1 MMIDVQ
7 QRPHLQGERVSLES
21 LDASLVD
28 GLVAAFNPDTW
39 PAIWRWYSVQIPDA
53 AALRRFLEGLLREQS
68 EGKTVAFA
76 VRDRASGALIGS
88 TRFMNIDAPNRR
100 VEIGST
106 WYAPQWQR
114 TWANTEAKRLM
125 LAHAFDAWGCLCVQ
139 LQTDALNERSRRAIE
154 RLGARLDGVL
164 RSHRV
169 CDDGRVRDSAVYS
182 IVRDEWPGLR
192 ARLFAR

>member
-1 MMIDVQ
+1 MINVHD
-7 QRPHLQGERVSLES
+7 RPHLQGERVSLEA
-21 LDASLVD
+21 LDATLVD
-28 GLVAAFNPDTW
+28 ELVSAFDPSTW
-39 PAIWRWYSVQIPDA
+39 PAIWRWYTVQIADA
-53 AALRRFLEGLLREQS
+53 SALRRFLDGILREQS

-76 VRDRASGALIGS
+76 IRDRASGRLIGS
-88 TRFMNIDAPNRR
+88 SRFMNIDVPNRR

-106 WYAPQWQR
+106 WYAPEWQR

-125 LAHAFDAWGCLCVQ
+125 LAHAFEAWGCLCVQ

-169 CDDGRVRDSAVYS
+169 CDDGRIRDSAVYS
-182 IVRDEWPGLR
+182 VLRDEWPAAR
-192 ARLFAR
+192 ARLSAR

>member
-1 MMIDVQ
+1 MINVHD
-7 QRPHLQGERVSLES
+7 RPHLQRERVSLEA

-28 GLVAAFNPDTW
+28 ELVAAFDPATW
-39 PAIWRWYSVQIPDA
+39 PSIWRWYSVQIPDA
-53 AALRRFLEGLLREQS
+53 AALRRFLDGILREQS

-76 VRDRASGALIGS
+76 IRDRASGALIGS
-88 TRFMNIDAPNRR
+88 SRFMNIDAPNRR

-106 WYAPQWQR
+106 WYAPEWQR
-114 TWANTEAKRLM
+114 TYANTEAKRLM
-125 LAHAFDAWGCLCVQ
+125 LAHAFEAWGCLCVQ

-182 IVRDEWPGLR
+182 VLRDEWPAVR
-192 ARLFAR
+192 ERLQPR

>member
-1 MMIDVQ
+1 MIDPT
-7 QRPHLQGERVSLES
+7 QRLHLLGERIALEA
-21 LDASLVD
+21 LDAAHVEQ
-28 GLVAAFNPDTW
+28 LVAAFDPATW
-39 PAIWRWYSVQIPDA
+39 PGIWRWYTTQITDA
-53 AALRRFLEGLLREQS
+53 PALRRFLEGILREQA

-76 VRDRASGALIGS
+76 VRDIASGALIGS
-88 TRFMNIDAPNRR
+88 TRYLHIEVAHRR

-106 WYAPQWQR
+106 WYAPAWQR
-114 TWANTEAKRLM
+114 TYANTEAKRLL
-125 LAHAFDAWGCLCVQ
+125 LANAFGRWGCLCVQ

-182 IVRDEWPGLR
+182 ILRAEWPDVR
-192 ARLFAR
+192 ARLLAR

>member
-1 MMIDVQ
+1 
-7 QRPHLQGERVSLES
+7 
-21 LDASLVD
+21 
-28 GLVAAFNPDTW
+28 
-39 PAIWRWYSVQIPDA
+39 
-53 AALRRFLEGLLREQS
+53 
-68 EGKTVAFA
+68 
-76 VRDRASGALIGS
+76 
-88 TRFMNIDAPNRR
+88 
-100 VEIGST
+100 
-106 WYAPQWQR
+106 
-114 TWANTEAKRLM
+114 M

-182 IVRDEWPGLR
+182 IVRDEWPELR

>member
-1 MMIDVQ
+1 MIDPTE
-7 QRPHLQGERVSLES
+7 RPHLQGERIALEA
-21 LDASLVD
+21 LDAAHVEQ
-28 GLVAAFNPDTW
+28 LVAAFDPATW
-39 PAIWRWYSVQIPDA
+39 AGIWRWYTTEITDA
-53 AALRRFLEGLLREQS
+53 AALRRFLEGILREQA

-76 VRDRASGALIGS
+76 VRDLASGALIGS
-88 TRFMNIDAPNRR
+88 TRYLHIEVANRR

-106 WYAPQWQR
+106 WYAPAWQR
-114 TWANTEAKRLM
+114 TYANTEAKRLL
-125 LAHAFDAWGCLCVQ
+125 LAHAFERWGCLCVQ

-182 IVRDEWPGLR
+182 ILSAEWPGVR
-192 ARLFAR
+192 ARLLGR